1 MHIWK
6 RLHQVL
12 QWGINNLR
20 RLFEWKIFEFSRDW
34 DVALLALWVNGL
46 FLFWYIT
53 KCDAGESLRGQREK
67 AQTLIKVKRRTVHT
81 NMFSSDKDVVHTRLI
96 WKGKGKQQSCVAGFR
111 ENKRMY
117 QDYVPWKSLSA
128 TEQEARW
135 GKGMNKLF
143 SPLPCLSKRI
153 QQCEKLGSFENGNL
167 GMGLA
172 FQ

>member
-46 FLFWYIT
+46 FLFWYIR

-111 ENKRMY
+111 EQKNVSRLCTMKITFSNRA
-117 QDYVPWKSLSA
+117 KG
-128 TEQEARW
+128 TG